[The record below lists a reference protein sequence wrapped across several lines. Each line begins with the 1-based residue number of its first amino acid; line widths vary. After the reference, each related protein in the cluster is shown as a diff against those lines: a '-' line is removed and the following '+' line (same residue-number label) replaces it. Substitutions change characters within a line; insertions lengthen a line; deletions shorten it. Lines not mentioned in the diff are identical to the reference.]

1 MKNIKVL
8 FVVMLSVL
16 MLIAVGCGKDTTLDG
31 APDAK
36 SNGMEYSK
44 TSGDKSNYN
53 YNPNDI
59 QGNDYSA
66 DWGSLDESVD
76 GEEADKSEDELEERQ
91 VETHMN
97 PQFDLPADYSLVEES
112 ENRKVYR
119 NKLKT
124 ATLEVITGDI
134 WNLSLEDTLNEM
146 SDVTW
151 TNSDSISDVQGYP
164 VNSSMGVFYP
174 AGKPEVVDG
183 IPQVDPG
190 TLRYFVLEVTDT
202 ENEER
207 CIVKLEM
214 DTYLISLY
222 DFCRAMG
229 SAGSI
234 YLKERTT
241 EEIVESQN
249 IQKELSQMYSNL
261 PEMDGYTC
269 EAIFILL
276 ESMAEEFAAQF
287 GENFSL
293 NLN

>member
-1 MKNIKVL
+1 MTNIKGL
-8 FVVMLSVL
+8 FAILLSIF
-16 MLIAVGCGKDTTLDG
+16 MIIAVGCGKDTTLDG

-36 SNGMEYSK
+36 SDGREYSK
-44 TSGDKSNYN
+44 TSGDTDNYN
-53 YNPNDI
+53 YSPNDI
-59 QGNDYSA
+59 QGNDDSA
-66 DWGSLDESVD
+66 DWSSLDESVD
-76 GEEADKSEDELEERQ
+76 DESEHELEEGQ
-91 VETHMN
+91 VDSHMN
-97 PQFDLPADYSLVEES
+97 PQFDLPADYTLVEES
-112 ENRKVYR
+112 ANRKVYR

-174 AGKPEVVDG
+174 EGKPEVVDG

-269 EAIFILL
+269 EAMFILL

>member
-1 MKNIKVL
+1 MKNIKGL
-8 FVVMLSVL
+8 FAILLSIF
-16 MLIAVGCGKDTTLDG
+16 MIIAVGCGKDTTLDG

-36 SNGMEYSK
+36 SDGREYSK
-44 TSGDKSNYN
+44 TSGDTDNYS
-53 YNPNDI
+53 YSSNDI

-66 DWGSLDESVD
+66 DWSSLDESVD
-76 GEEADKSEDELEERQ
+76 DESENELEEGQ
-91 VETHMN
+91 VDSHMN
-97 PQFDLPADYSLVEES
+97 PQFDLPADYTLVEES
-112 ENRKVYR
+112 ANRKVYR

-174 AGKPEVVDG
+174 EGKPEVVDG

-269 EAIFILL
+269 EAMFILL

>member
-1 MKNIKVL
+1 MKNIKGL
-8 FVVMLSVL
+8 FAILLSIF
-16 MLIAVGCGKDTTLDG
+16 MIIAVGCGKGTTLDG
-31 APDAK
+31 ASDAK
-36 SNGMEYSK
+36 SDGREYSK
-44 TSGDKSNYN
+44 TSGDTDNYN
-53 YNPNDI
+53 YSPNGI

-66 DWGSLDESVD
+66 DWSSLDESVD
-76 GEEADKSEDELEERQ
+76 DESENELEEGQ
-91 VETHMN
+91 VDSHMN
-97 PQFDLPADYSLVEES
+97 PQFDLPADYTLVEES
-112 ENRKVYR
+112 ANRKVYR

-174 AGKPEVVDG
+174 EGKPEVVDG

-269 EAIFILL
+269 EAMFILI